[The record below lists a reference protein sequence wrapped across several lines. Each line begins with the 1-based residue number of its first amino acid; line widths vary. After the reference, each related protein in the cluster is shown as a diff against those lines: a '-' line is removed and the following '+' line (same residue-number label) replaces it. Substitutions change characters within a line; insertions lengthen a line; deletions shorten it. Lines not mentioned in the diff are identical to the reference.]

1 MPDGLPGGGTVP
13 VAPCQYDHR
22 LVMRS
27 VPSAPLV
34 GPFADRLLA
43 LDLPDLPPARR
54 AEVVAFTAR
63 RVDGL
68 PSVMR
73 VGVLTIAAVL
83 RVVLLVPGGGGVLR
97 FLARTPLP
105 LLGEYV
111 RLIRSLGYAYVWE
124 TWPMTRPSGA
134 AA

>member
-1 MPDGLPGGGTVP
+1 
-13 VAPCQYDHR
+13 
-22 LVMRS
+22 MRP

-43 LDLPDLPPARR
+43 LDLPDLPAARR
-54 AEVVAFTAR
+54 TEVVHFATR
-63 RVDGL
+63 RIDGL

-73 VGVLTIAAVL
+73 FGVLVIAAVL
-83 RVVLLVPGGGGVLR
+83 RVLMVIPGVVG
-97 FLARTPLP
+97 FFARTPLP

-124 TWPMTRPSGA
+124 TWPETQPTGA

>member
-1 MPDGLPGGGTVP
+1 
-13 VAPCQYDHR
+13 
-22 LVMRS
+22 MRS

-43 LDLPDLPPARR
+43 LDLPELDGARR
-54 AEVVAFTAR
+54 AEVVAFAAR
-63 RVDGL
+63 RVDGM

-73 VGVLTIAAVL
+73 LGVLVIAAVF
-83 RVVLLVPGGGGVLR
+83 RVLLLLPGSSALVR
-97 FLARTPLP
+97 FVARVPLP

-124 TWPMTRPSGA
+124 TWPETQPTGA